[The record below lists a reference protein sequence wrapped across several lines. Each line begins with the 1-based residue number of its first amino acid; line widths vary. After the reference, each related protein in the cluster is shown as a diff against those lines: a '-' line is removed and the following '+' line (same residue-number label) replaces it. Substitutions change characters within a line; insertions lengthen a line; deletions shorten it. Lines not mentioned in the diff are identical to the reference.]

1 MIKLK
6 RMELT
11 LQELNEVY
19 YCLGKVLTL
28 DAINL
33 ADTDLVERI
42 KDKIS
47 DEIGIKVR
55 ENINQ

>member
-1 MIKLK
+1 MD
-6 RMELT
+6 LT
-11 LQELNEVY
+11 LTELNEIY

-28 DAINL
+28 DSINL

-55 ENINQ
+55 ENINN

>member
-1 MIKLK
+1 
-6 RMELT
+6 MELT

-28 DAINL
+28 DTINL
-33 ADTDLVERI
+33 VDTDLVERI

-55 ENINQ
+55 ENISQ

>member
-1 MIKLK
+1 
-6 RMELT
+6 MELT

-55 ENINQ
+55 ENISNENI